1 MGPTIATFELTL
13 FNDEHTRDKLHMLNT
28 LEAMFD
34 DARNVLPEEYFYF
47 SDDLPLGS
55 RVRVTFELIE

>member
-1 MGPTIATFELTL
+1 MNPTTATFELTL
-13 FNDEHTRDKLHMLNT
+13 FNDEPTRGKLHMLNT

-47 SDDLPLGS
+47 SDKLPLGS